1 MIVIKEEVWNEV
13 PLLRIEQAG
22 AEDQELPVF
31 TYFHG
36 FTSAREHNLP
46 IAYMLA
52 EKGYR
57 VLLPEALHHGIRED
71 GVSSSKRQM
80 EFFAIVKQN
89 LYDLQQI
96 HQYASEKRLIQSERF
111 AIGGTS
117 MGGITTC
124 AALTQFEWIKAGMV
138 MMGSPKIAAFARGM
152 VEAVKKSG
160 VEMNI
165 PEEEMEQLFT
175 SLEKIDLSLHPE
187 AIGDRPMFF
196 WHGDQD
202 PVVPYIHSRSFYET
216 LEYEAADQEQFTYVT
231 EAGSGHKVS
240 RKAMLAGTAWLE
252 KVL

>member
-13 PLLRIEQAG
+13 PVLLVEQAG
-22 AEDQELPVF
+22 AEDKALPVF

-52 EKGYR
+52 AKGYR

-71 GVSSSKRQM
+71 DVSSSKRQL
-80 EFFAIVKQN
+80 EFFGIVKEN
-89 LYDLQQI
+89 LHDLQQI
-96 HQYASEKRLIQSERF
+96 HQYASDKGLIQDDRF

-124 AALTQFEWIKAGMV
+124 AALTQFDWIKAGMV

-152 VEAVKKSG
+152 VEAVKQSG
-160 VEMNI
+160 MEMNVS
-165 PEEEMEQLFT
+165 EEELEQLYA

-187 AIGDRPMFF
+187 TIGNRPLFF
-196 WHGDQD
+196 WHGDKD
-202 PVVPYIHSRSFYET
+202 PVVPYAHSRSFYET
-216 LEYEAADQEQFTYVT
+216 LENKAGNAKQFTYVT
-231 EAGSGHKVS
+231 EEGSGHKVS

>member
-1 MIVIKEEVWNEV
+1 MIVIKEEVLNDV
-13 PLLRIEQAG
+13 PVLRVEQEG
-22 AEDQELPVF
+22 NEDQALPVF

-52 EKGYR
+52 AKGYR
-57 VLLPEALHHGIRED
+57 VILPEALHHGIRED
-71 GVSSSKRQM
+71 NISSGKRQM
-80 EFFAIVKQN
+80 EFFAIVKEN
-89 LYDLQQI
+89 LHDLQRI
-96 HQYASEKRLIQSERF
+96 HQYASDKGWIQEGRF
-111 AIGGTS
+111 AVGGTS
-117 MGGITTC
+117 MGGIAVC
-124 AALTQFEWIKAGMV
+124 AALTQFDWIKAGMV

-160 VEMNI
+160 VDMQI
-165 PEEEMEQLFT
+165 SEEELENLFT

-202 PVVPYIHSRSFYET
+202 PVVPYTHSRSFYET
-216 LEYEAADQEQFTYVT
+216 LEYEAQDQGQFTYIT

-240 RKAMLAGTAWLE
+240 RKAMLAGTDWLE